1 MDSTLE
7 KTACCRSPHE
17 VRAFPTRVHSP
28 LTSFGLLQ
36 RGLLQLSVVL
46 IFAVVAS
53 AQTTGG
59 LKGKVK
65 NLEGN
70 GIGGATVT
78 ARLDGKDIRTVTAN
92 NRGDFTLE
100 PLDAGIY
107 NIVFDAKGYAAA
119 VKYKVEVKPGKTKDL
134 GGGLILMVDRGMQ
147 VIVEGSVYYK
157 DGTSL
162 AGAEVK
168 IERVNADG
176 STSKFR
182 TMFAGETGEVVL
194 RQGEGKAKF
203 RFTATHKGVSGSK
216 EIEVDGAAR
225 YRFSIILD
233 VERERKPSNL

>member
-1 MDSTLE
+1 MFMPSILSSLRN
-7 KTACCRSPHE
+7 TA
-17 VRAFPTRVHSP
+17 VLAAVFVLAAFCLLPTAH
-28 LTSFGLLQ
+28 
-36 RGLLQLSVVL
+36 
-46 IFAVVAS
+46 

-65 NLEGN
+65 NMEGK

-78 ARLDGKDIRTVTAN
+78 ARLNGKDIKTVTAN
-92 NRGDFTLE
+92 DRGDFTLDGLE
-100 PLDAGIY
+100 SGLY
-107 NIVFDAKGYAAA
+107 NLLFDAKGYGAA
-119 VKYKVEVKPGKTKDL
+119 VKYRVDVKAGKTKDL
-134 GGGLILMVDRGMQ
+134 GSGLILEIDRGTQ

-168 IERVNADG
+168 IERVNSDG
-176 STSKFR
+176 STSKVR
-182 TMFAGETGEVVL
+182 TMYASESGEVVL

-203 RFTATHKGVSGSK
+203 RFTATHKGVTGSK